1 MSGAGKGPRG
11 SVCLCEFSLSL
22 GVWLLNFILY
32 FFGNI
37 LMYLKM
43 LLLTNYLIILVVESV
58 LFAILIYLFYNLF
71 NFIYLCKPF
80 FGNKTRIKKS

>member
-1 MSGAGKGPRG
+1 
-11 SVCLCEFSLSL
+11 
-22 GVWLLNFILY
+22 
-32 FFGNI
+32 
-37 LMYLKM
+37 M

-80 FGNKTRIKKS
+80 FGNKTENKEIITKNLTSSYIEFCLPK